1 MSDFNNMSNKLR
13 SIIAG
18 LALVCLAIGFLL
30 GSGRV
35 GVNGGPENLSDNY
48 LDLYV
53 VGLASHFAQTNDD
66 TLVKHGLCFGDALQA
81 TEARFATFSEAPPD
95 SSVSSAYQQVL
106 SLVRGEACSNH
117 LATLAQTGAATT
129 ARSNLLKSVLKGLL
143 ALLVIA
149 LLLGAL
155 AWYLMNRQGDGATKP
170 MRQPSI
176 QPDDEQK
183 SRSWQR
189 AMPRQET
196 QAPDN
201 NDFRQA
207 AKATPATTPDPSQPQ
222 PIGGF
227 STTYNRGD
235 DSFDKSFIIENGNGD
250 FLGECGVSISEY
262 VTTDDGARNVTAFEI
277 WLFDK
282 NDTHT
287 VTKVIMSD
295 HAFGDE
301 ATRAKLAVR
310 GESVLASLN
319 ETIALETKALIINA
333 NVNDLVY
340 TDTSPAR
347 GIFDRFTIDLSAWVK
362 SQLEQSS
369 GSASDMLNF

>member
-1 MSDFNNMSNKLR
+1 MSNFNNMSNTLR

-18 LALVCLAIGFLL
+18 LALICLAIGYLL
-30 GSGRV
+30 GSSRV
-35 GVNGGPENLSDNY
+35 GANGGPENLSDNY

-53 VGLASHFAQTNDD
+53 IGLASHFSQSNDA
-66 TLVKHGLCFGDALQA
+66 TLVKHGLCFGDALVTA
-81 TEARFATFSEAPPD
+81 EARFKHLSED
-95 SSVSSAYQQVL
+95 VSAEPNAITAYQQIL
-106 SLVRGEACSNH
+106 PIVRGEQICSAHREAFLTENSSSI
-117 LATLAQTGAATT
+117 LPTI
-129 ARSNLLKSVLKGLL
+129 LKGLL
-143 ALLVIA
+143 AILLIA
-149 LLLGAL
+149 LLLGGL
-155 AWYLMNRQGDGATKP
+155 AWYWMNRQSQPKEPRHKPIASDDKREGD
-170 MRQPSI
+170 
-176 QPDDEQK
+176 
-183 SRSWQR
+183 SRSWER
-189 AMPRQET
+189 AMQREEVALPE
-196 QAPDN
+196 PD
-201 NDFRQA
+201 DSEFRRA
-207 AKATPATTPDPSQPQ
+207 ATTTPPVTTTDPSLPQ

-227 STTYNRGD
+227 STTYTRGD
-235 DSFDKSFIIENGNGD
+235 DAFDKSFIIENGKGD

-340 TDTSPAR
+340 TDTNPAR